1 MKISESQPLVSIIIP
16 HWNNYP
22 ILGECLES
30 LKNISYENFEIIV
43 TDNASMDGSSDK
55 IKQNFPDINL
65 VENKT
70 NEGFSGGCN
79 RGATRANGEYLLFL
93 NNDTTHANNWIEPLV
108 KQLEQDESIAA
119 IQPKILNYFQQDLFD
134 YAGGCG
140 GHLDILCFP
149 FARGRI
155 FTEQEIDTGQ
165 YNKTNNIF
173 WAS

>member
-43 TDNASMDGSSDK
+43 TDNASRDGSSDK
-55 IKQNFPDINL
+55 IKQNFPDVNL
-65 VENKT
+65 IENNT

-93 NNDTTHANNWIEPLV
+93 NNDTHMQITGLSPL
-108 KQLEQDESIAA
+108 
-119 IQPKILNYFQQDLFD
+119 
-134 YAGGCG
+134 
-140 GHLDILCFP
+140 
-149 FARGRI
+149 
-155 FTEQEIDTGQ
+155 
-165 YNKTNNIF
+165 
-173 WAS
+173 